1 MFTFKYNIYC
11 KEKVRNKFL
20 VNKLIVDEKYNLVH
34 IDKFYMNSRQIS
46 KLLRYINLD
55 NLQII

>member
-11 KEKVRNKFL
+11 NQKVKNKFL
-20 VNKLIVDEKYNLVH
+20 VNKLIVDEKYNLVQ
-34 IDKFYMNSRQIS
+34 IDKLYMNPKQIY
-46 KLLRYINLD
+46 KLLRYVNLD